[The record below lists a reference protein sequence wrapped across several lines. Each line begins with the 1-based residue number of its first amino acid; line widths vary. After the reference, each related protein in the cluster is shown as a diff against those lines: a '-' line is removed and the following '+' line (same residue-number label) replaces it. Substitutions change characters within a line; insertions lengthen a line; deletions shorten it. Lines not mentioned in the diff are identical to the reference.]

1 MSSQID
7 RLALIVWDYQHVNHK
22 LQKADCIIVLGS
34 HDTRTAER
42 GAELFLEG
50 WAPLLVFS
58 GGRGRLT
65 PKKWDIP
72 EAEMFAGVALKM
84 GVPKEKIL
92 IENKSTNTGENVV
105 FTKKFLE
112 EKGLKPRKV
121 IVVQKPYMERRAYAT
136 FKKMWPEPDIIVT
149 SPQIPFEKYPNSEI
163 SKDDIINIMVGDLQR
178 IKIYSDMGF
187 QISQEIPED
196 VWGAYK
202 KLVEFG
208 YTKQLIM

>member
-50 WAPLLVFS
+50 WALLLVFS

-65 PKKWDIP
+65 PKNWDIP